1 MWLSSN
7 ESLLFT
13 AAGTYFKTSGLTYA
27 GTLGTDYSPVLSVSD
42 DAATAEAVA
51 LVQVQNPTSGSYA
64 YPSSYL
70 LYTTALL
77 FPQGSMPLPVVAG
90 MQSYGLAMFHS
101 STGKHVMVVQTGTG
115 QPNGT
120 GAQYFALLR

>member
-1 MWLSSN
+1 MWLSSD
-7 ESLLFT
+7 EGLLFT
-13 AAGTYFKTSGLTYA
+13 AAGAYFKTNGLAYA
-27 GTLGTDYSPVLSVSD
+27 GTLGTSYLPVLSVSD
-42 DAATAEAVA
+42 DVATGEAVA
-51 LVQVQNPTSGSYA
+51 LVEVQNPTDGSYA

-70 LYTTALL
+70 LYTSALL

-90 MQSYGLAMFHS
+90 LQSYGLAMFHS

-120 GAQYFALLR
+120 GAQYFALQR